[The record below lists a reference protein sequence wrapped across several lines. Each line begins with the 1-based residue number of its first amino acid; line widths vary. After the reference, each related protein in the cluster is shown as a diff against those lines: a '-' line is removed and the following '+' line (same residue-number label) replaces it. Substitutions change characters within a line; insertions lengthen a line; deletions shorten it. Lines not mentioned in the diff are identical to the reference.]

1 MSDSDSGRVSA
12 SVRVKREHSRRLATQ
27 ALYKHHFDPLSAEA
41 VIREFRSA
49 LGYGECDKL
58 YFMQLVRG
66 AIREAANLDAH
77 IKPLIDRA
85 LESLD
90 PIEHALLRMGTFE
103 LLFLPGVPAR
113 VVIDQGIRLAK
124 QFGATGSHTYVNAVL
139 DQIAR
144 QVRREEFKEASEAC
158 HTSSN

>member
-1 MSDSDSGRVSA
+1 MSS

-41 VIREFRSA
+41 IIREFRGA

-66 AIREAANLDAH
+66 SIREATSLDAR
-77 IKPLIDRA
+77 IEPLLDRKLA
-85 LESLD
+85 SLD

-113 VVIDQGIRLAK
+113 VVIDQSIRLAK
-124 QFGATGSHTYVNAVL
+124 QFGATGSHSYVNAVL
-139 DQIAR
+139 DQVAR
-144 QVRREEFKEASEAC
+144 QARQEEFAESSEAC
-158 HTSSN
+158 HTNLS